1 MVLCKKYVNMKD
13 DSALKVTIK
22 DIAALSGVSI
32 ATVSHVLNKTR
43 YVSPELISRVEAA
56 IKETGYDVKA
66 DGHECQLR
74 VGRLS
79 EIAYVFPYMDSTTYM
94 HIGSVMS
101 NLFARNGY
109 TLSAYPTS
117 DDPVRERR
125 ILTDLLAN
133 KRIAGIV
140 LVPINE
146 NSKQYKSLLNSNIP
160 LVCLNRTINCEGVSS
175 VLSENVSALYKGTMH
190 LIRSGHEQIGILIS
204 NLGAFTPSERLS
216 GYKKA
221 LQESNIAYDESLV
234 FKCEHSDDIRR
245 KLINLL
251 TGKNIPGAFIAS
263 SNHLTYEFLKIPEEL
278 GLTYPGD
285 LSVVGF
291 GDIEWCEVISPS
303 LTVLAQNSNRM
314 AQLGVEMLLDKIENK
329 SQTHDTVRLPVELII
344 RKSTRCIERGPDGQ
358 MPISPEQLLL
368 AGEEI
373 ERLKS
378 ASFKV
383 GLSFHYG
390 GTEWA
395 RLYERA
401 IRETL
406 GKYGINVAA
415 VTEAC
420 FNPELQIMQ
429 LQSLRLQKLDALISL
444 PADEQKMTDIYKT
457 LAKETKLI
465 MLGNSPVGLSTKD
478 YCAFVSVNER
488 ENGQNAGRLL
498 GDLFR
503 GRTNAKVGLVTY
515 GAPLTRRRDQ
525 AAEQVLLENYSNI
538 ELVAKE
544 NFSCIETAYQT
555 AKKLMQ
561 KHPEIEGLYVSWDGP
576 ALEVIRALKDL
587 GRTDVLITTADLDY
601 EIASYMARGEFVR
614 GISAQKPY
622 EQGEAAA
629 LVTARALLGK
639 TDFIYVGVQPKIVT
653 PLNLRKAWRE
663 ITHEGNPGFFNGAAD
678 YF

>member
-1 MVLCKKYVNMKD
+1 M
-13 DSALKVTIK
+13 KVTIK
-22 DIAALSGVSI
+22 DIAALADVSI

-43 YVSPELISRVEAA
+43 YVSPELVSRVEAA
-56 IKETGYDVKA
+56 IKETGYEIKA
-66 DGHECQLR
+66 DDRERQLR

-101 NLFARNGY
+101 NLFARSGY

-140 LVPINE
+140 LVPADE
-146 NSKQYKSLLNSNIP
+146 NPKRYKALLNSNIP
-160 LVCLNRTINCEGVSS
+160 LVCLNRTIHLEGVSS
-175 VLSENVSALYKGTMH
+175 VLSEYVSALFQGTMH
-190 LIRSGHEQIGILIS
+190 LIRSGHERIGILINS
-204 NLGAFTPSERLS
+204 RGAVTPSERLI

-221 LQESNIAYDESLV
+221 LRESNISYDESLV
-234 FKCEHSDDIRR
+234 LRCEQDDDIRHR
-245 KLINLL
+245 LL
-251 TGKNIPGAFIAS
+251 GLLAGKDIPSAFIAS
-263 SNHLTYEFLKIPEEL
+263 SSHLTYKFLRILGEL
-278 GLTYPGD
+278 GLTYPED

-291 GDIEWCEVISPS
+291 GDVGWCEAISPS
-303 LTVLAQNSNRM
+303 LTALTQNSNRM

-329 SQTHDTVRLPVELII
+329 SPAHETVRLPVELII
-344 RKSTRCIERGPDGQ
+344 RRSTKCIERGPDGQ
-358 MPISPEQLLL
+358 TPIPPEQLLL
-368 AGEEI
+368 TGEEI

-378 ASFKV
+378 GDFKV
-383 GLSFHYG
+383 GISFHYG

-406 GKYGINVAA
+406 AKYGVNVVA
-415 VTEAC
+415 VTEAR

-429 LQSLRLQKLDALISL
+429 LQSLRLQKLDALISQ
-444 PADEQKMTDIYKT
+444 PADEQKMTDIYKA

-465 MLGNSPVGLSTKD
+465 MIGNSPVGLSTKD
-478 YCAFVSVNER
+478 YCAFISVNER

-498 GDLFR
+498 GDLFH
-503 GRTNAKVGLVTY
+503 GRANAKVGLITY
-515 GAPLTRRRDQ
+515 GASLTRRRDQ

-544 NFSCIETAYQT
+544 NFFHIEAAYQT
-555 AKKLMQ
+555 TKKLMQ
-561 KHPEIEGLYVSWDGP
+561 EHPEIEGLYVSWDSP

-629 LVTARALLGK
+629 FATARALLGK
-639 TDFIYVGVQPKIVT
+639 TDFIYVGVQPQVVT
-653 PLNLRKAWRE
+653 PLNLRKTWSE
-663 ITHEGNPGFFNGAAD
+663 ITHEGKPDFLNGAAD